1 MKFSTQIRW
10 LVLAI
15 MGLALVATLTGL
27 LDQTDGQPFDFVS
40 ARGEEVR
47 INNRGLYVYDTVSMA
62 AQQQGNDFVALFVG
76 IPLLAL
82 ALPKAA
88 KGSLRA
94 RFVLTGTVGFFLY
107 TYMSVSVLAAFNALF
122 PLYVILFGTSL
133 YAFILLMLS
142 FDLDKLKQSIGEGFP
157 RRSIA
162 VFLFVL
168 GAFLL
173 VAWAGR
179 ILPPLLSTDVPLLE
193 NTPTMVI
200 QAMDLALI
208 VPLAVIAG
216 LFLLRRGA
224 LGYLLSAV
232 VLMKAVT
239 LGLAVSAMA
248 VNMMRQGVAES
259 LAITI
264 PFMTITLLAIWLAI
278 AFLRNVREAD

>member
-1 MKFSTQIRW
+1 MKFTKEIRW
-10 LVLAI
+10 LVLVI
-15 MGLALVATLTGL
+15 VGLALIATLSGL
-27 LDQTDGQPFDFVS
+27 LNQTDGEPFDFVS

-47 INNRGLYVYDTVSMA
+47 INNRGLYLYDTLSMA

-82 ALPKAA
+82 ALPKATQ
-88 KGSLRA
+88 GSLRA

-122 PLYVILFGTSL
+122 PIYVVLFGTSL
-133 YAFILLMLS
+133 YAFVLLMLS
-142 FDLDKLKQSIGEGFP
+142 FDLEKIKQSIGEGFP
-157 RRSIA
+157 RRSTA
-162 VFLFVL
+162 AFLFVL
-168 GAFLL
+168 AAFLL
-173 VAWAGR
+173 IAWAGR
-179 ILPPLLSTDVPLLE
+179 IAPPLLSGDVPLLE

-216 LFLLRRGA
+216 LSLLRREA

-278 AFLRNVREAD
+278 AFLRNVNQAN